1 MACLPPPEHARL
13 RLEVNFYSEAFM
25 LSSTFW
31 TFLHGHFATKLRF
44 QSYIL
49 LVKMP
54 DDDAWGRYKTILET
68 LKFETVWF
76 ILVLFYVM
84 VVFSVVVPIASR
96 FNYQVDMLLLLIN
109 HPCAGAPPLLRVS
122 LNSLSAWSGQLSWR
136 DTAVTYLQTLR
147 LENTVLQRTTNKHF
161 EKNIL
166 TILTLLTCRQ
176 YRNQQRMC

>member
-109 HPCAGAPPLLRVS
+109 HPCGVAWCSLVPASIHYRPDRDSYRDAIQRWRIYRRCVLRT
-122 LNSLSAWSGQLSWR
+122 QCCR
-136 DTAVTYLQTLR
+136 EPQT
-147 LENTVLQRTTNKHF
+147 NTMKR
-161 EKNIL
+161 I
-166 TILTLLTCRQ
+166 
-176 YRNQQRMC
+176 Y

>member
-1 MACLPPPEHARL
+1 MPDLDARWC
-13 RLEVNFYSEAFM
+13 RGRDE
-25 LSSTFW
+25 
-31 TFLHGHFATKLRF
+31 K
-44 QSYIL
+44 IL
-49 LVKMP
+49 L
-54 DDDAWGRYKTILET
+54 LET

-136 DTAVTYLQTLR
+136 DTAVTYLQTWR
-147 LENTVLQRTTNKHF
+147 LENSVAENHKQ
-161 EKNIL
+161 
-166 TILTLLTCRQ
+166 TLGIELTCSIVATSDQCRHSNVLKRSSSPHFPSANFSTAPATSCGCMLFCCQ
-176 YRNQQRMC
+176 YPGIRGFLHYHTL

>member
-1 MACLPPPEHARL
+1 
-13 RLEVNFYSEAFM
+13 
-25 LSSTFW
+25 
-31 TFLHGHFATKLRF
+31 
-44 QSYIL
+44 
-49 LVKMP
+49 MP

-109 HPCAGAPPLLRVS
+109 HPCSGAPPLLRVS

-136 DTAVTYLQTLR
+136 DTGDVSSDAASWEHSVAENHKQTLWK
-147 LENTVLQRTTNKHF
+147 EYINNINTIN
-161 EKNIL
+161 
-166 TILTLLTCRQ
+166 
-176 YRNQQRMC
+176 M